1 MMHRFIDEL
10 KNIDDFIFVDRI
22 VASHETDIMVENC
35 WEYKDFYMRC
45 AKTINGNHVEL
56 RFSNVKNT
64 DKTHLTSGN
73 IIVEVSLPKV
83 VCASNVGAVNAKDQ
97 KIICKSINRILREV
111 GSKNVSFEN
120 FKIKK
125 IEFSIS
131 SFLKE
136 SDVVEECDR
145 LFRKSYRPKHKPGKR
160 YIISRNKAIERD
172 GDFETSFYHGSASD
186 NILLYNKSRKETLRK
201 NQYIQPVLDSLPDVL
216 RFEIKCNKNAKDTNF
231 KEWTVKDLFQS
242 GNLLVSNA
250 FRNHFIGYD
259 FVPKDEYI
267 RLVEAHLKKL
277 RQEKHL
283 HRDCK
288 YLKHSDKTLINFLM
302 QVNENGAEAAYRE
315 NGALYCR
322 CLEPTR
328 DVGIDILYTKL
339 DKCFNYFENVIAA
352 FDCGTYSVIK
362 VSEYGKSPPL
372 RIYTNYFQRGE
383 ITGKKKSFTNKKST
397 TIYCTHRKKYNI
409 QYSKKPFYHMR
420 N

>member
-1 MMHRFIDEL
+1 MMNRFIYEL
-10 KNIDDFIFVDRI
+10 ENIYDFIFIDKI
-22 VASHETDIMVENC
+22 VASHEADITVENC
-35 WEYKDFYMRC
+35 WQYKDFYMRC
-45 AKTINGNHVEL
+45 SKTINGNPVEL

-73 IIVEVSLPKV
+73 MTVEVSLPKV
-83 VCASNVGAVNAKDQ
+83 VGNSNVGAVNAKDQ
-97 KIICKSINRILREV
+97 KIICESINKILSEV
-111 GSKNVSFEN
+111 GFNKVSFKN

-131 SFLKE
+131 SFFKE
-136 SDVVEECDR
+136 SDVAEECYR
-145 LFRKSYRPKHKPGKR
+145 LFRNSYRPKHKPGKR
-160 YIISRNKAIERD
+160 YIISKNKAIELD

-186 NILLYNKSRKETLRK
+186 NILLYNKSRKETLQK
-201 NQYIQPVLDSLPDVL
+201 NKCIQPVIDSLPDVL

-267 RLVEAHLKKL
+267 RLVEVHLKKL

-302 QVNENGAEAAYRE
+302 QVNETGAEAAYRE
-315 NGALYCR
+315 DGALYCR
-322 CLEPTR
+322 CLELTR
-328 DVGIDILYTKL
+328 DVGIDILYTNL
-339 DKCFNYFENVIAA
+339 DRRFNYFENVIAA
-352 FDCGTYSVIK
+352 FDYGTYSVIK

-372 RIYTNYFQRGE
+372 RIYTNYFQRGK
-383 ITGKKKSFTNKKST
+383 ITGKKKSFGNKKST
-397 TIYCTHRKKYNI
+397 KTYCTHRKNCNI
-409 QYSKKPFYHMR
+409 QYSKKPSFHMR